1 MLYRGMVMVFVK
13 QADYE
18 LNQEEA
24 VHCRQ
29 ENYQLTL
36 IVMIVESQSLSKSR
50 RHNFNQNDLLSK
62 TSKIEVILIE
72 RQHTKHAVFFPE
84 DPHIMTIIV
93 HIQKF

>member
-1 MLYRGMVMVFVK
+1 MVFVK

-24 VHCRQ
+24 VHCHQ

-36 IVMIVESQSLSKSR
+36 IVMLVESQSLSKSR

-62 TSKIEVILIE
+62 MNYNWSDNNWKT
-72 RQHTKHAVFFPE
+72 TY
-84 DPHIMTIIV
+84 
-93 HIQKF
+93 